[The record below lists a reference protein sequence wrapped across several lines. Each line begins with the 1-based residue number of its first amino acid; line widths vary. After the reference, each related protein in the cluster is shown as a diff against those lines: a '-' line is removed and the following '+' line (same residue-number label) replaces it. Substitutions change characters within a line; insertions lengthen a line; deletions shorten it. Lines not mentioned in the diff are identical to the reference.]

1 MKIPKSLSE
10 ISVAQYQEL
19 YRLREDPT
27 AALAYLAGV
36 TREEMSKNPHKR
48 VAQWAAEL
56 KALLETQ
63 VSEWHS
69 KFKLDGVEFRMLQD
83 WSSITTA
90 EYIDLETYMRQ
101 PIENAHKIMGILYR
115 PVVSLDQWG
124 WYKLEEYEPDKYSE
138 PMKRVPADI
147 YGGAAVFFVRTETP
161 IRRVFFNLWR
171 RGCWKRSRR
180 PLRVVP
186 HPLRHRRP
194 RPNQNRSDRK
204 MAHTTYIHTTGV
216 HARHQER
223 REC

>member
-1 MKIPKSLSE
+1 
-10 ISVAQYQEL
+10 VAQYQEL

-147 YGGAAVFFVRTETP
+147 YGGAAVFFCQNGDAYTTSFLQSLAKGVLEAQSQAITGGTTP
-161 IRRVFFNLWR
+161 SPSSPA
-171 RGCWKRSRR
+171 KTQ
-180 PLRVVP
+180 P
-186 HPLRHRRP
+186 
-194 RPNQNRSDRK
+194 K
-204 MAHTTYIHTTGV
+204 
-216 HARHQER
+216 
-223 REC
+223 